1 MQEGPVQLLF
11 RQVSVVR
18 KLAGCGVSAVSI
30 ARDLAKPENPL
41 NKRQRVLRCCSI
53 LWVASTS
60 LTPLLPFLTPT
71 DDGAAGSG

>member
-71 DDGAAGSG
+71 DDDAAGSG

>member
-1 MQEGPVQLLF
+1 M
-11 RQVSVVR
+11 
-18 KLAGCGVSAVSI
+18 SAVSI

-71 DDGAAGSG
+71 NDGAAGSG

>member
-30 ARDLAKPENPL
+30 ARDLAKPENPF
-41 NKRQRVLRCCSI
+41 NKRRRVLRCCSI
-53 LWVASTS
+53 PWVASTS

-71 DDGAAGSG
+71 DDGATGSG